1 MGTQAQIAFYSSV
14 ALRAVSY
21 VFLRWFPG
29 PAAVP
34 LSIYTL
40 FVVYV
45 PSFISG
51 YFSEPKYDV
60 VEDDVDVSVK
70 EALVQDENED
80 GQDEQVVAEEIRI
93 EETIVVK
100 ERSRPW
106 VTLLAG
112 SPSPSSPIL
121 SILTFLINA
130 VLIAMTTDFLFRV
143 RQYHPV
149 EDLSFVRLGYVS
161 PSEAKFVLR
170 EPDQAK
176 MPVTIEI
183 HIKDPQPPFDNPL
196 WQIGGGLRY
205 TDNTTDFTAT
215 LTVPLKHS
223 QQRIYEWRTSNNHSG
238 EFVAPPKPG
247 QMSAFADN
255 KFTFLSTSC
264 ILPRFPYNPLE
275 HPLAIPGMRHLANIL
290 PKLQAQFMLFLG
302 DFIYIDV
309 PKRQG
314 KHEED
319 YRQKYRHVYA
329 SPDWA
334 PVGQNLSWIH
344 VLDDH
349 EIGNDWD
356 LNTTG
361 VYRAAIEPWHHYQ
374 ELANPPPAR
383 VAGTTNLRRE
393 GATYFDFVQG
403 PASFFLLDTRSYRST
418 NSLPFDHPEKT
429 MLGAQQLEDFIDWL
443 NRPEP
448 KGVKWKIVASSIPL
462 TKNWPVNTRDTWG
475 GFLVE
480 RRKVLEAMWDAGAR
494 GVGVVVV
501 SGDRHEFAATKF
513 PPPAGGRWPETAA
526 AYEFSCSPL
535 NQFASPL
542 PTYRQYD
549 DEDVA
554 LKYVHS
560 GNSKFGSL
568 TIENLAEGAQSSL
581 KYSLFVDGEETW
593 NTMILAPPVIGGD
606 TSSSFWSDG
615 ARPRCRNCEFR
626 GDGRAWGVKVS
637 FHPSRA
643 LTLSAEDEASLLD
656 VEQQRRADNTEQADA
671 DEPHQFVDDTN
682 DIVEFFQG
690 DYVTPS
696 SPISDVDDPVV
707 IHEPE
712 SQTDA
717 ESHTIPFV
725 ESTTPD
731 DQNLDQGSWKAAE
744 EAPGLTAHAQQQILP
759 LITAD
764 TGAHQAPAL
773 HAETVVSYTAP
784 FSLGQAI
791 FSDAAPLPDLDLP
804 VSKTEQ
810 AHLMTAYLRETGT
823 WCETTDSEKHFTVK
837 SIHSMMESRAF
848 MAAALALSSRQ
859 VDTLRGRQRQ
869 TALELYQYTIRLL
882 IYQDPSEADTSIL
895 ATCTLLCVY
904 EMMASSVSEWRRH
917 LNGCAGLLKSR
928 NWKGCSKG
936 IIKSCFWAFARID
949 IWAAFIIGQTTL
961 LSTTCWV
968 ENDSIPAVSA
978 AAAASGDIDDYCN
991 LAILVFA
998 KIINLIAH
1006 NPPSPRISAAHR
1018 VTMTEDLWKDLSIW
1032 WKFRPR
1038 DVCPLLREEPRG
1050 SGNPFPTVVFTT
1062 SAAICGNTFFHAGS
1076 ILLHETGL
1084 VSSSST
1090 EKELSDPI
1098 WHARE
1103 LGGLSI
1109 SNDSHANWVNH
1120 LQPLFIAGRA
1130 LANTSRWGGRLL
1142 EAQPSDTYDDCFG
1155 DGEEYALEKLAL
1167 LKQLAKIEKETGWK
1181 TSDRSAELRRLWGFA

>member
-100 ERSRPW
+100 ARSRPW

-568 TIENLAEGAQSSL
+568 TIENLAEGTQSSL

-593 NTMILAPPVIGGD
+593 NTMILAPPVVGGD
-606 TSSSFWSDG
+606 TSSSFW
-615 ARPRCRNCEFR
+615 N
-626 GDGRAWGVKVS
+626 
-637 FHPSRA
+637 
-643 LTLSAEDEASLLD
+643 EASLLD

-682 DIVEFFQG
+682 DIVEFFEG
-690 DYVTPS
+690 DCVTPS

-707 IHEPE
+707 THEAE

-848 MAAALALSSRQ
+848 VAAAQALSSRQ

-978 AAAASGDIDDYCN
+978 AAAVSGDIDDYCN
-991 LAILVFA
+991 LAILIFA

-1062 SAAICGNTFFHAGS
+1062 SAASS
-1076 ILLHETGL
+1076 ILLLETGL

-1130 LANTSRWGGRLL
+1130 LAKTSRWGGPLL
-1142 EAQPSDTYDDCFG
+1142 ETQPADTYDDCFG
-1155 DGEEYALEKLAL
+1155 NGEEYALEKLAL
-1167 LKQLAKIEKETGWK
+1167 LKQLARIEKETGWK

>member
-70 EALVQDENED
+70 EALVQDENGD

-130 VLIAMTTDFLFRV
+130 ALIAMTTDFLFRV

-223 QQRIYEWRTSNNHSG
+223 QQRIYEWKTSNNHSG

-593 NTMILAPPVIGGD
+593 NTMILAPPVVGGD
-606 TSSSFWSDG
+606 TSSSFW
-615 ARPRCRNCEFR
+615 N
-626 GDGRAWGVKVS
+626 
-637 FHPSRA
+637 
-643 LTLSAEDEASLLD
+643 EASLLD
-656 VEQQRRADNTEQADA
+656 VEQQRRADTTEQADA
-671 DEPHQFVDDTN
+671 DKPHQFVDDTN
-682 DIVEFFQG
+682 DIVEFFEG

-696 SPISDVDDPVV
+696 SPISDVDDP
-707 IHEPE
+707 IANHEPE
-712 SQTDA
+712 SQSDT
-717 ESHTIPFV
+717 ESHTVPFV

-731 DQNLDQGSWKAAE
+731 DQNLVQGSWKAAE
-744 EAPGLTAHAQQQILP
+744 EAPGLNADTQQQILP

-773 HAETVVSYTAP
+773 HPETVVSYTAP

-810 AHLMTAYLRETGT
+810 AHLMMAYLRETGT

-837 SIHSMMESRAF
+837 SIHSMMDSRAF
-848 MAAALALSSRQ
+848 VAAALALSSRQ

-991 LAILVFA
+991 LAILIFA

-1038 DVCPLLREEPRG
+1038 D
-1050 SGNPFPTVVFTT
+1050 
-1062 SAAICGNTFFHAGS
+1062 
-1076 ILLHETGL
+1076 
-1084 VSSSST
+1084 
-1090 EKELSDPI
+1090 SDPI

-1142 EAQPSDTYDDCFG
+1142 EAQPADTYDDCFG
-1155 DGEEYALEKLAL
+1155 NGEEYALEKLAL
-1167 LKQLAKIEKETGWK
+1167 LKQLARIEKETGWK

>member
-429 MLGAQQLEDFIDWL
+429 MLGVQQLEDFIDWL

-593 NTMILAPPVIGGD
+593 NTMILAPPVVGGD
-606 TSSSFWSDG
+606 TSSSFW
-615 ARPRCRNCEFR
+615 N
-626 GDGRAWGVKVS
+626 
-637 FHPSRA
+637 
-643 LTLSAEDEASLLD
+643 EASLLD

-682 DIVEFFQG
+682 DIVEFFEG

-707 IHEPE
+707 NHEAE
-712 SQTDA
+712 SQTDT
-717 ESHTIPFV
+717 ELHTVHFV
-725 ESTTPD
+725 ESSTPD
-731 DQNLDQGSWKAAE
+731 DQNLVQGSWKAAE
-744 EAPGLTAHAQQQILP
+744 EAPGLNARAQQQILP

-773 HAETVVSYTAP
+773 HAETAVSYTAP

-823 WCETTDSEKHFTVK
+823 WCETTDSEKHFTIK

-848 MAAALALSSRQ
+848 VAAALALSSRQ

-895 ATCTLLCVY
+895 AACTLLCVY

-978 AAAASGDIDDYCN
+978 AAATSGDIDDYCN
-991 LAILVFA
+991 LAILIFA

-1062 SAAICGNTFFHAGS
+1062 SAASS
-1076 ILLHETGL
+1076 ILLLETGL

-1142 EAQPSDTYDDCFG
+1142 ETQPADTYDDCFG
-1155 DGEEYALEKLAL
+1155 NGEEYALEKLAL
-1167 LKQLAKIEKETGWK
+1167 LKQLARIEKETGWK